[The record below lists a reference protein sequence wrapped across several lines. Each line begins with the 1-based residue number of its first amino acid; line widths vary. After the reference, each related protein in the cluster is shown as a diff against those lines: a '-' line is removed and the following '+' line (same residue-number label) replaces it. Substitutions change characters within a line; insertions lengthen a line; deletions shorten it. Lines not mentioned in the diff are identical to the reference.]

1 MALSTKRHA
10 HVTCHLGVSILWIFA
25 QSQVE
30 LYVITQLV
38 VYRVRGTSRDVD
50 CSTGQRPMEWADEP
64 PERWGSP
71 SRRDIGSPPKA
82 KPIALH
88 AYSEPV

>member
-1 MALSTKRHA
+1 MALSTRRHA

-38 VYRVRGTSRDVD
+38 VYGVRGSSRDVN
-50 CSTGQRPMEWADEP
+50 CSTGRRLMERADEP
-64 PERWGSP
+64 PERWGLP
-71 SRRDIGSPPKA
+71 S
-82 KPIALH
+82 
-88 AYSEPV
+88 

>member
-10 HVTCHLGVSILWIFA
+10 HVTRHLGVSILWIFA

-38 VYRVRGTSRDVD
+38 VYGVRGSSRDVD

-64 PERWGSP
+64 PPLVLLYQVGFGWVPGMRCQ
-71 SRRDIGSPPKA
+71 K
-82 KPIALH
+82 
-88 AYSEPV
+88 VVV